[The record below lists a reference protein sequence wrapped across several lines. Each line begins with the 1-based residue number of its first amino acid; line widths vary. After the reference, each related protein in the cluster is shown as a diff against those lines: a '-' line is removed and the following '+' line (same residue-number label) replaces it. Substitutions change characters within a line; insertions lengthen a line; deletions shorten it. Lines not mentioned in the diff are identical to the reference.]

1 MTLVEVKV
9 SKCIVS
15 SEDNNRPGQ
24 GGRTGTFITLP
35 KEAEGPVWER
45 FTQLGKWQSQIQ
57 KWSLQSP
64 NSLYYSC
71 YLTTFVNNHKK
82 INEGTEM
89 RLNKEQNKNLYCP
102 DKTIIQ
108 KDTSTPMFPAALLT
122 IGRTWK
128 QPTCPSTKEGIKTMC
143 SLYTHT
149 HIHTME
155 YYLAI
160 KRNKML
166 SPAEMW
172 IDLETVIQNE
182 VSQKE

>member
-35 KEAEGPVWER
+35 KEAEGPIWER
-45 FTQLGKWQSQIQ
+45 FTQLVKWQSQIQ

-71 YLTTFVNNHKK
+71 YLTTFVNNHEK
-82 INEGTEM
+82 ITEGTEM
-89 RLNKEQNKNLYCP
+89 RVNKEQNKNLYCP

-108 KDTSTPMFPAALLT
+108 KDPSTPMFPAALLT
-122 IGRTWK
+122 IVRTWK
-128 QPTCPSTKEGIKTMC
+128 QPKCPSTEEGIKTMC
-143 SLYTHT
+143 SLYIYT
-149 HIHTME
+149 HI
-155 YYLAI
+155 Y
-160 KRNKML
+160 
-166 SPAEMW
+166 
-172 IDLETVIQNE
+172 IQWNITWP
-182 VSQKE
+182 